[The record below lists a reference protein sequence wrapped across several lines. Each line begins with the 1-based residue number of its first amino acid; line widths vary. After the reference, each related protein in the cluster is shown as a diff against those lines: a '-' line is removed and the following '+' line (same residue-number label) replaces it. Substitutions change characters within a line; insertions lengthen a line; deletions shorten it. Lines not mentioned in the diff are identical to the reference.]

1 MTATNN
7 AAPVS
12 SPKNPA
18 AKNPAIGIRVLQMM
32 AGAEQG
38 GAELY
43 FARLCAALQRA
54 GIIQLAIIRPQ
65 PERMTSL
72 DAVGIPIIPAPFG
85 GWFDFTTRR
94 IVKRAI
100 ASFKPQIVM
109 SYMTRATRYVP
120 RGNFV
125 HIARLGGYYDL
136 RHYRHC
142 DHLVGN
148 TPDLVEYFLR
158 GGWLRERAHFIPNFV
173 DTRRVAAADRA
184 RYATPK
190 DAPLVLAL
198 GRFHHNKAFDVL
210 LEAVARLPG
219 IFLWLAGDGPGR
231 ASLEAETQRLE
242 LLDRVRFLGWQKDPG
257 PFFAAANVLAV
268 PSRHE
273 PLGNVILE
281 AWAQGL
287 PVVAAESQGP
297 RFLIQDGKN
306 GVLVPVEDAEALA
319 MALQRVLGD
328 RPLSARLIEGGSSA
342 LAAHFSQPAVVAQY
356 MSLFSRVL
364 D

>member
-1 MTATNN
+1 MTATNS

-54 GIIQLAIIRPQ
+54 GVIQLAITRPQ
-65 PERMTSL
+65 AERMTSL
-72 DAVGIPIIPAPFG
+72 DAAGIPTIPAPFG
-85 GWFDFTTRR
+85 GWFDFKTKR

-109 SYMTRATRYVP
+109 SYMTRATQYVP

-158 GGWLRERAHFIPNFV
+158 GGWLRERVHFIPNFV
-173 DTRRVAAADRA
+173 DMRSSPAADRA
-184 RYATPK
+184 RCPACLA
-190 DAPLVLAL
+190 AP
-198 GRFHHNKAFDVL
+198 RPST
-210 LEAVARLPG
+210 LP
-219 IFLWLAGDGPGR
+219 PSR
-231 ASLEAETQRLE
+231 ASIPTHCR
-242 LLDRVRFLGWQKDPG
+242 RR
-257 PFFAAANVLAV
+257 
-268 PSRHE
+268 
-273 PLGNVILE
+273 
-281 AWAQGL
+281 
-287 PVVAAESQGP
+287 
-297 RFLIQDGKN
+297 
-306 GVLVPVEDAEALA
+306 
-319 MALQRVLGD
+319 
-328 RPLSARLIEGGSSA
+328 
-342 LAAHFSQPAVVAQY
+342 
-356 MSLFSRVL
+356 
-364 D
+364 